1 MSERAVATVG
11 GHTLV
16 CADCGG
22 MGELPD
28 GGADALVA
36 SPPYADAKDY
46 GDPRAS
52 FPPEPAAASAWFAPK
67 IREFLR
73 VLRPGGTA
81 VLVAGPR
88 LAGGEY
94 HPWREQLMLDMRAAG
109 FAPWE
114 VATWHKRKFQPASGR
129 FGQATEW
136 IQMYRRRGGDPW
148 LDLDAFR
155 QPYSERSLRNME
167 KDGLVK
173 RFSRQKMEQAP
184 WEYPNVR
191 AEWRAHPMGAA
202 ARNHFEV
209 ISDGQK
215 RARFRHY
222 AAYPEELAA
231 KFVAGC
237 CPPGGTVVDPFSGTA
252 TTGVACARLG
262 RRYVG
267 YELVREW
274 HEVGAARLA
283 ELVPQTPEE

>member
-1 MSERAVATVG
+1 MSERRAVTVG

-22 MGELPD
+22 MDELPD
-28 GGADALVA
+28 NGADALVA

-46 GDPRAS
+46 GDPRAAFS
-52 FPPEPAAASAWFAPK
+52 PEPVAASAWFAPK

-81 VLVAGPR
+81 VLVVGPR

-114 VATWHKRKFQPASGR
+114 VATWHKRKFQPISGR

-136 IQMYRRRGGDPW
+136 IQMYRKRGGDPW

-184 WEYPNVR
+184 WEYTNAR

-215 RARFRHY
+215 RAKFRHY

-237 CPPGGTVVDPFSGTA
+237 CPPGGAVVDPFSGTA
-252 TTGVACARLG
+252 TTGVACVRLG

-274 HEVGAARLA
+274 HDVGVVRLS
-283 ELVPQTPEE
+283 ELVNQTPEE